1 LVVVASNLQRRDD
14 KIDPDVTIQRYS
26 LCSDPVVVLIL
37 LLRTPCRRRNNLVS
51 DSIPDASTSM
61 VTFGASNDLVASTE
75 LVDMLSNILAQ
86 LTTINKRLQ
95 LQGEAINQ
103 LFKGNTVTVVMA
115 SFPAELSDKNSQ
127 ASGVQGSGGGGKG
140 NCADS
145 FHHPPGP
152 HHRDMRDELR
162 NSFHQAESQLSK
174 VDGDRPLTV
183 VKSL

>member
-1 LVVVASNLQRRDD
+1 
-14 KIDPDVTIQRYS
+14 
-26 LCSDPVVVLIL
+26 L
-37 LLRTPCRRRNNLVS
+37 LLRTPCRRHNNLVS

-61 VTFGASNDLVASTE
+61 VMFGTSNDLVASTE

-95 LQGEAINQ
+95 LQGEAIDHHNQ

-115 SFPAELSDKNSQ
+115 SFPAKLSDKNSQ
-127 ASGVQGSGGGGKG
+127 ASGVQGSGGSGGGKG

-145 FHHPPGP
+145 SHHPSGP